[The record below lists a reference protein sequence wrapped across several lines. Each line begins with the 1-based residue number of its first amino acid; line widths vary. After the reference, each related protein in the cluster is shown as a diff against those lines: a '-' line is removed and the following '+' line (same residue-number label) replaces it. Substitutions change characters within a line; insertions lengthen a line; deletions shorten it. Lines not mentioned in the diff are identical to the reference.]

1 MRKPCSAENPEH
13 EQEGQQNC
21 SAARKQKNN
30 RWSQGRSVLFVP
42 FTFRPG
48 GNRRLASGGNI
59 PAGLPEPGVSLK
71 GYHTAELVGK
81 ACEDGEITLAV
92 PVNGKDFSPYSTV
105 EAGVCGALRQGLVT
119 EALNPKTALFFLAFI
134 PQFIDPSANAFAQ
147 FVLLGFVTTLL
158 TSGTDL
164 LVVLAA
170 GPLSRVLR
178 RSPRLQ
184 RVQRAASGGTL
195 LALGAYVAVRE

>member
-1 MRKPCSAENPEH
+1 MSRRVSRIAPLPASRRTTGE
-13 EQEGQQNC
+13 
-21 SAARKQKNN
+21 S
-30 RWSQGRSVLFVP
+30 GRSVLFVP

-105 EAGVCGALRQGLVT
+105 EAGVCGAQSFPEG
-119 EALNPKTALFFLAFI
+119 
-134 PQFIDPSANAFAQ
+134 
-147 FVLLGFVTTLL
+147 
-158 TSGTDL
+158 
-164 LVVLAA
+164 
-170 GPLSRVLR
+170 
-178 RSPRLQ
+178 
-184 RVQRAASGGTL
+184 
-195 LALGAYVAVRE
+195 